1 MKEKG
6 ASFDRDRDRPAGA
19 RGRAWTL
26 WLVLVVTGAALHVPL
41 LIKRERPLSR
51 TELALVDQAERVLRR
66 GGDKG
71 FDYGRFFVQA
81 EGAAGTSIEQRWTTI
96 AAAVKETAQPYGGPR
111 LETGVS
117 NLMLVLFRDAHLA
130 RYRREEAGISGFLVD
145 RNAGGNCEAQT
156 KLVVAAMRASEMPLP
171 EGFELGIEVFQDH
184 AQAVLV
190 RRRDRTIWNL
200 LTGVQEGAPRGEV
213 YRPTILL
220 SAYLR
225 GLGRVPPVADS
236 ALLLLRA
243 PRPPHLAGV
252 AGPAPSFYTSS
263 TLRLPAS
270 RVRFAEGMPPESTE
284 VPFPLLRKEADANS
298 VAATEKE
305 ITFREAFVSGNDP
318 RLLFPIDRVEGSF
331 GLVGT
336 TLVFRRRE
344 DADAY
349 LVAKTPEARRAFLL
363 DLAEKQLRQELA
375 GAVLEL
381 PSLPKLGQLA
391 FGDLDKLLARLQRLE
406 WLLSLTEQAVD
417 RTQRSPMVTA
427 ALELRLPELS
437 RTTRSLRQFSEDADR
452 EPEAFFGRLGAFDPA
467 SRRRLIAFFV
477 PRLQSAHVRALA
489 AALAEPGRV
498 ALSTRQDAAPGNA
511 PPPTVFTEMDVDLLP
526 STASAASTEPSPSAR
541 PVGGPGQKDAPPAA
555 KPANDPFVV
564 PPSDVVEP
572 LPVPAFLDLVLSGLF
587 SSGTGE
593 EAMPVLRR
601 WDRAASDTL
610 VRLVGQRGTDCD
622 DTLARLRHSVLRPF
636 EEASQ
641 KPPAH
646 LVDAEKKIADH
657 CAKLSSAHPPARTAL
672 PKLG

>member
-1 MKEKG
+1 MKGKG
-6 ASFDRDRDRPAGA
+6 AFVDRPHPPGA
-19 RGRAWTL
+19 KGRAWTL
-26 WLVLVVTGAALHVPL
+26 WLGLVVVGAALHVPL
-41 LIKRERPLSR
+41 LIERERPLSR
-51 TELALVDQAERVLRR
+51 GELQLVEQAERVLRR

-81 EGAAGTSIEQRWTTI
+81 EGAAGTSIEHRWQSI

-130 RYRREEAGISGFLVD
+130 RYRREEAGLSGFLFD

-156 KLVVAAMRASEMPLP
+156 KLLVAAMRASEMALP
-171 EGFELGIEVFQDH
+171 EGTELGVEVFQDH

-190 RRRDRTIWNL
+190 RRRDRTVWNL

-213 YRPTILL
+213 YRPAILL

-225 GLGRVPPVADS
+225 GLGRVPPIADS

-284 VPFPLLRKEADANS
+284 VPFPLLRKESDANN
-298 VAATEKE
+298 AAAMDKD

-318 RLLFPIDRVEGSF
+318 RLLFPIDRVDGSF

-349 LVAKTPEARRAFLL
+349 QAAKTPEARRAYLL

-375 GAVLEL
+375 GEALEL
-381 PSLPKLGQLA
+381 PPMPKLARLPLA
-391 FGDLDKLLARLQRLE
+391 DLDKLLARLQRVE
-406 WLLSLTEQAVD
+406 WLLGLTEQAVD

-427 ALELRLPELS
+427 ALELRLPALS
-437 RTTRSLRQFSEDADR
+437 RTTRSLRQFSEDAGS
-452 EPEAFFGRLGAFDPA
+452 EPEAFFGRLGSFDPV
-467 SRRRLIAFFV
+467 SRRRLIGFFV

-489 AALAEPGRV
+489 SALAEPGRV
-498 ALSTRQDAAPGNA
+498 ALSARQDAPPPNA
-511 PPPTVFTEMDVDLLP
+511 PAPIVFTEMDVDLLP
-526 STASAASTEPSPSAR
+526 SLAPSSSAQPSPDARPGSAARSSDPPPSPKA
-541 PVGGPGQKDAPPAA
+541 PV
-555 KPANDPFVV
+555 DPFAV

-601 WDRAASDTL
+601 WDRATSDTL
-610 VRLVGQRGTDCD
+610 VHVLMQRGADCD
-622 DTLARLRHSVLRPF
+622 DALARLRHSVIRPF
-636 EEASQ
+636 EETKQ
-641 KPPAH
+641 RPPSH

-657 CAKLSSAHPPARTAL
+657 CAKLASLHPPTRAAP